1 MHTIYIGQSLDFSEK
16 EMRECFDIDTNHSK
30 RISKFEQW
38 FGGEYISAG
47 SFEVYGR
54 NDFADYNFDK
64 ELISRLLPFSPK
76 SEWLEKLDFIN
87 SRCVFYVATEFIDK
101 MSVVTKSVLR
111 EVSLAA
117 MIFEW
122 RPHCTPTVTSVHES
136 ISILAK
142 RGGQAPP

>member
-101 MSVVTKSVLR
+101 MSVDKVTLFGPFHISKLD
-111 EVSLAA
+111 
-117 MIFEW
+117 FE
-122 RPHCTPTVTSVHES
+122 
-136 ISILAK
+136 
-142 RGGQAPP
+142 